1 MKPSIRA
8 AWVALATFLVLL
20 GAWTVVA
27 LVAPSNYLPSPL
39 AVLDRL
45 VYFVAEGG
53 LLGDVASTMINI
65 AAGFVIAAVLGIAS
79 GLAMGVSRIGR
90 DTVGFFVDVF
100 QSAPSAALV
109 PIIVVV
115 MGFGR
120 EAMITI
126 VVIFCYFIIAVST
139 AAGARGIE
147 RGLHDMSATF
157 GASRWLF
164 FRRVLLPGSLPMI
177 IVGLRLAMARAF
189 NGGILAE
196 LLISIRGFG
205 GKMMYYGGAF
215 DFASLY
221 ALIAVALVL
230 TFASMSVI
238 SFIGRRLTPWT

>member
-1 MKPSIRA
+1 MSSSIRT
-8 AWVALATFLVLL
+8 AWVAFATFLLL
-20 GAWTVVA
+20 LAGWWGVA
-27 LVAPSNYLPSPL
+27 AIAPSSYLPTPL
-39 AVLDRL
+39 AIFERL
-45 VYFVAEGG
+45 VYFVVEGG
-53 LLGDVASTMINI
+53 LLDDLVSTMINI
-65 AAGFVIAAVLGIAS
+65 AAGFFIAAALGIAS
-79 GLAMGVSRIGR
+79 GLIMGVSRLGR
-90 DTVGFFVDVF
+90 DTIGFFVDVF

-109 PIIVVV
+109 PIIVVIL
-115 MGFGR
+115 GFGR

-139 AAGARGIE
+139 AAGARSIE
-147 RGLHDMSATF
+147 SGLHDMSATF

-164 FRRVLLPGSLPMI
+164 FRKVLVPGSMPMI

-205 GKMMYYGGAF
+205 GKMMYFGGAF

-230 TFASMSVI
+230 TFASMAVI
-238 SFIGRRLTPWT
+238 SLVGRQLIRWT